1 MVVANCEK
9 FLKRWGIPDHLTCIL
24 SNLDVG
30 QGTTVRTW
38 HGTMNWVKIGKGIC
52 QGCILS
58 PCLVNIYVEYIMWNT
73 RLKSRLLGEIS
84 TTSYIA
90 EETTLM
96 AQNEEELKTFL
107 MRVKEQSENTDL
119 KLYIQKS
126 MIMAFFPKASWKM
139 DGEKWK
145 Q

>member
-1 MVVANCEK
+1 M
-9 FLKRWGIPDHLTCIL
+9 
-24 SNLDVG
+24 
-30 QGTTVRTW
+30 
-38 HGTMNWVKIGKGIC
+38 
-52 QGCILS
+52 
-58 PCLVNIYVEYIMWNT
+58 
-73 RLKSRLLGEIS
+73 LGEIS

-139 DGEKWK
+139 DGEK
-145 Q
+145 